1 MHVFGRS
8 EGGYMRNTI
17 TISSRSKDK
26 DSSEHKIVSV
36 RMKIDLLEK
45 LDDIAAQTNRS
56 RNEVIN
62 ILLESA
68 VEIATVQK

>member
-1 MHVFGRS
+1 
-8 EGGYMRNTI
+8 
-17 TISSRSKDK
+17 
-26 DSSEHKIVSV
+26 
-36 RMKIDLLEK
+36 MKIDLLEK

-56 RNEVIN
+56 RNEVFN